1 MICLSKLVISN
12 QEFFET
18 IIEDL
23 KKGDKVSFLVKGN
36 SMKPFLLDGLT
47 EVFLL
52 KKDNYLVGDICLFEY
67 RNQFILHRLIK
78 QHKSHYIFRGDNS
91 SFSETVHEEDI
102 YAYVYQ
108 YKTDEELVSTAS
120 PNYLKKVRK
129 HLVKRRTYLFLR
141 RLIRGNKR

>member
-1 MICLSKLVISN
+1 MSKLVVSN
-12 QEFFET
+12 QDFFET

-47 EVFLL
+47 EVFLM
-52 KKDNYLVGDICLFEY
+52 KKDDYLVGDICLFKY
-67 RNQFILHRLIK
+67 RDNYILHRLIK
-78 QHKSHYIFRGDNS
+78 QHKSHFIFRGDNS
-91 SFSETVHEEDI
+91 VFSETVHEEDI

-108 YKTDEELVSTAS
+108 YQSDEEMVSTAS
-120 PNYLKKVRK
+120 PEYLKRVRK
-129 HLVKRRTYLFLR
+129 YLAKRRTYLFLR

>member
-47 EVFLL
+47 EVFLQ
-52 KKDNYLVGDICLFEY
+52 KKDNYQVGDICLFEY
-67 RNQFILHRLIK
+67 RNQYILHRLIK
-78 QHKSHYIFRGDNS
+78 RHKSHFIFRGDNS
-91 SFSETVHEEDI
+91 VFTETVHEEDI
-102 YAYVYQ
+102 HAYVYQ
-108 YKTDEELVSTAS
+108 YKTGEEVVTTAS
-120 PNYLKKVRK
+120 PEYQKKVKK
-129 HLVKRRTYLFLR
+129 HLARRRIYLFLR
-141 RLIRGNKR
+141 RLVRGNKR

>member
-18 IIEDL
+18 VIEDL

-47 EVFLL
+47 EVFLM
-52 KKDNYLVGDICLFEY
+52 KKDNYLVGDICLFGY